1 MTNNNYLVRSGTSQ
15 DDRYKNL
22 LDPKKVLIDERT
34 ISDFILFAQKYS
46 KYIKY
51 YNEQNTVD
59 GNWQEFWKNDI
70 SATLAGV
77 VAFDLNEYQQ
87 VYQSI
92 RTHIFERIA
101 ANNVTAANTTAIGAH
116 LKLLFHLPLK
126 LVQKLSDTYAAL
138 IERSDLQMPLAR
150 LFEREIVPHLKTLM
164 NYYKAA
170 SPIITDPKFI
180 FTSDPL
186 TLADFSDPLLS
197 IELTDMIKDVIANTS
212 GYAAAGYFVPGLNSN
227 LNTYYTNEVPL
238 LGDYTPFLDGSGVAG
253 KVYDALNYNLLS
265 NALESIYRAMAG
277 AARLFKTDLQ
287 NSLTN
292 YPEHPAH
299 FGLWLVFIRLYGY
312 GQDEL
317 NKYAQRHLEYYYKE
331 VLQEKPRKAKANKVH
346 LLLEAA
352 KDAPKTLLEAGMR
365 FKAGKDKLNK
375 ALSYELKENFVLTQA
390 KIVELKSFYHE
401 TGKFPIAAIKTNSA
415 NGIDLPLTD
424 DYPYWSAF
432 YKGNAKPGQPAAR
445 LGFAIADN
453 NLFLKEGTRTI
464 RIIFNNV
471 IPEILR
477 GGENFVVY
485 YTSEKGWESI
495 DYDVDQLSSPVQY
508 QQQSN
513 QYDRRPNAGGPGNSL
528 GSSAQNRSHLSA
540 EMSTDAGIY
549 PVSNENFS
557 AGSCITVEI
566 PPDKPA
572 VVQFDPK
579 VHINKLHKDDFRTSS
594 PVIKVMITSNYDGW
608 SSFNTGEVRLDVKV
622 TGAKDYTILNSDGYS
637 DASKPYFLFGSTPDK
652 LPSFT
657 MGSNE
662 FFSKKLA
669 QLKLNV
675 EWQEE
680 WTPDGY
686 FNPPT
691 AKSINDFTLKV
702 QHLENGIW
710 TSPASSGQTLFEAG
724 SNKNIIDISTEIEKI
739 KYLTDQKIENDL
751 LTPTTRNGF
760 IKVTCDN
767 NFSNE
772 LYPTY
777 YADYIIASSKEPD
790 PEVPS
795 PTMPLKPYQGKVVTI
810 TVDYHTKLAAPATF
824 FELHPFGVRFVK
836 DPNRV
841 VPVYPDRGELYIGIS
856 NLVPPTKLTTLFQV
870 RTGTASPLAEKAD
883 IQWSYLNGDQWFDQI
898 KDPKFEVDDKTD
910 ELAGSEIIGF
920 VIPPGANSTHRIM
933 PDGLHW
939 IKMSIP
945 NYTNAINDLISIDA
959 QAATVEFVDQENDP
973 QFLNGQLEAESI
985 SKAEISNGA
994 IKTILQK
1001 YASFDGAQEEFSNE
1015 FYVRVAERL
1024 RHKDRA
1030 ITLWDYEHLILQAF
1044 PKVYKVKCIN
1054 HTSVDKT
1061 SKPGHVTIV
1070 PIPKLQSIFKDPLRP
1085 YTDKKTRIEIRKF
1098 LEKRI
1103 SPFVC
1108 LHVEQPSL
1116 EEVQIECSVSFN
1128 DDIADIMF
1136 YKQMLNDAI
1145 IRHLSPWAFG
1155 DGKDV
1160 SFGGKWHKADLINF
1174 IDERPYVNYIT
1185 DVRMYHIKDITHQN
1199 PPLIDQEVVEASTA
1213 RSILVSHRNHNI
1225 QPLANNN
1232 NLTSTQDNC
1241 QCEEC

>member
-59 GNWQEFWKNDI
+59 GNWQEFWQNDI

-101 ANNVTAANTTAIGAH
+101 AGNITAANTTAIGVH

-197 IELTDMIKDVIANTS
+197 IELTDMIKDVINNGS
-212 GYAAAGYFVPGLNSN
+212 GYASAGYFVPGLNEN
-227 LNTYYTNEVPL
+227 LNSYYNNLTFIP
-238 LGDYTPFLDGSGVAG
+238 GDYTPFLDGSGVAG

-277 AARLFKTDLQ
+277 AARLFRTDLQ

-312 GQDEL
+312 GQEEL

-346 LLLEAA
+346 LLFEAA

-365 FKAGKDKLNK
+365 YKAGKDKLNK
-375 ALSYELKENFVLTQA
+375 TLSYELKEDFVLTQA

-401 TGKFPIAAIKTNSA
+401 PGKFPVAAVKTNSA

-424 DYPYWSAF
+424 EYPYWSAF
-432 YKGNAKPGQPAAR
+432 YKGTSTLVPPAAR

-464 RIIFNNV
+464 RIIFDNV
-471 IPEILR
+471 IPQALR
-477 GGENFVVY
+477 GAENFVVY

-495 DYDVDQLSSPVQY
+495 DYDLDQISSQVQF
-508 QQQSN
+508 QQQ
-513 QYDRRPNAGGPGNSL
+513 QYDRMPNTGGL
-528 GSSAQNRSHLSA
+528 NRSLSPM
-540 EMSTDAGIY
+540 ENRSFINSNMSSVDIGIY
-549 PVSNENFS
+549 PGPNENFS

-594 PVIKVMITSNYDGW
+594 PVIKVMIKSNYDGW
-608 SSFNTGEVRLDVKV
+608 SSFNTGELRLDVKV
-622 TGAKDYTILNSDGYS
+622 TGAKDYTILNSDGYA
-637 DASKPYFLFGSTPDK
+637 DASKPYFLFGSTPDN
-652 LPSFT
+652 LPNFT

-662 FFSKKLA
+662 FFSKNLA
-669 QLKLNV
+669 QFKLNV

-680 WTPDGY
+680 WTTSGY
-686 FNPPT
+686 FNPT
-691 AKSINDFTLKV
+691 AKGINDFTLKV
-702 QHLENGIW
+702 KYLENGLW
-710 TSPASSGQTLFEAG
+710 KDGTTNDQTLFEAG
-724 SNKNIIDISTEIEKI
+724 QNTKVIDLSTDVAIISFLAE
-739 KYLTDQKIENDL
+739 QKIENDL

-760 IKVTCDN
+760 IKVICDD
-767 NFSNE
+767 NFSHE
-772 LYPTY
+772 RYPND
-777 YADYIIASSKEPD
+777 YADYVICEANPACTEKKILPK
-790 PEVPS
+790 
-795 PTMPLKPYQGKVVTI
+795 KPYSAKVVTI
-810 TVDYHTKLAAPATF
+810 TVEYHTELATPTAF
-824 FELHPFGVRFVK
+824 FELHPFGIRFVQ
-836 DPNRV
+836 DPDRV
-841 VPVYPDRGELYIGIS
+841 VPVYTNRGELYIGIS
-856 NLVPPTKLTTLFQV
+856 NLVPPTNLTTLFQV
-870 RTGTASPLAEKAD
+870 RTGTASPLAGKAD
-883 IQWSYLNGDQWFDQI
+883 IEWSYLSGDQWENTM
-898 KDPKFEVDDKTD
+898 EVDDKTD

-920 VIPPGANSTHRIM
+920 VLPPKANSAHRIM

-939 IKMSIP
+939 IKMSIKEF
-945 NYTNAINDLISIDA
+945 TDAINDIISIDA

-973 QFLNGQLEAESI
+973 QFLNGQLEAGSI

-1001 YASFDGAQEEFSNE
+1001 YASFDGAQEEFPNE

-1044 PKVYKVKCIN
+1044 PKVYMVKCIN
-1054 HTSVDKT
+1054 HTSLDNT

-1070 PIPKLQSIFKDPLRP
+1070 PIPRLQSIFKDPLRP
-1085 YTDKKTRIEIRKF
+1085 YTDKKTRIEILKF

-1108 LHVEQPSL
+1108 LHVEQPNL
-1116 EEVQIECSVSFN
+1116 EEVRIECFVSFN
-1128 DDIADIMF
+1128 DNIADIIF
-1136 YKQMLNDAI
+1136 YEKMLNDDI

-1155 DGKDV
+1155 DGRDV

-1185 DVRMYHIKDITHQN
+1185 EVRMYHIKDITVPN
-1199 PPLIDQEVVEASTA
+1199 PAVIDLEVVEASTA
-1213 RSILVSHRNHNI
+1213 RSILVSHRNHKI
-1225 QPLANNN
+1225 KTLANNN

-1241 QCEEC
+1241 QCVEC

>member
-22 LDPKKVLIDERT
+22 LNPKQVLIDERT

-46 KYIKY
+46 KYVKY
-51 YNEQNTVD
+51 YNDQNAVD
-59 GNWQEFWKNDI
+59 GNWQEFWQNDI

-101 ANNVTAANTTAIGAH
+101 VGNNNVANTTAIGVH

-126 LVQKLSDTYAAL
+126 LVQKLCDTYAAL
-138 IERSDLQMPLAR
+138 VDRSDLQMPLAR

-186 TLADFSDPLLS
+186 TLADFSNPLLS
-197 IELTDMIKDVIANTS
+197 IELTDMIKDVITNTP
-212 GYAAAGYFVPGLNSN
+212 GYAAAGYFVPGLNQN
-227 LNTYYTNEVPL
+227 LNSYYSDASLIP
-238 LGDYTPFLDGSGVAG
+238 GDYTPFLDGSGVAG
-253 KVYDALNYNLLS
+253 KVFDALNYNLLS

-287 NSLTN
+287 NTLTN
-292 YPEHPAH
+292 YPEHHAH
-299 FGLWLVFIRLYGY
+299 FGLWLVFIRLYGS
-312 GQDEL
+312 GQEEL

-346 LLLEAA
+346 LLFEAA

-375 ALSYELKENFVLTQA
+375 ALSYGLKENFLLTQA

-401 TGKFPIAAIKTNSA
+401 PGKFPIAAVKTNSA

-432 YKGNAKPGQPAAR
+432 YKGNGTTGQPAAR

-464 RIIFNNV
+464 RIIFNEV
-471 IPEILR
+471 IPQILR

-495 DYDVDQLSSPVQY
+495 DYDVDQLSSQVQY
-508 QQQSN
+508 QQQLN
-513 QYDRRPNAGGPGNSL
+513 QYDRRPNAGGPENAL
-528 GSSAQNRSHLSA
+528 GPAQNRSYLSA
-540 EMSTDAGIY
+540 GISTDAGIY
-549 PVSNENFS
+549 PGSNENFS

-594 PVIKVMITSNYDGW
+594 PVLKVMVTSNYDGW
-608 SSFNTGEVRLDVKV
+608 SNFSIGSMRLDVRV
-622 TGAKDYTILNSDGYS
+622 TGAKDYTILNSDGYA

-652 LPSFT
+652 LPNFT

-662 FFSKKLA
+662 FFSKNLA
-669 QLKLNV
+669 QFKLNV

-680 WTPDGY
+680 WTPGGY
-686 FNPPT
+686 FNPQS
-691 AKSINDFTLKV
+691 ANGINDFTLKI
-702 QHLENGIW
+702 QYLENGIW
-710 TSPASSGQTLFEAG
+710 KDGSTNDQTLFDEG
-724 SNKNIIDISTEIEKI
+724 QNTKVIDLSTDIEKI
-739 KYLTDQKIENDL
+739 SFLTEQKIENDL

-760 IKVTCDN
+760 IKVICDD
-767 NFSNE
+767 NFSHE
-772 LYPTY
+772 QYPVD
-777 YADYIIASSKEPD
+777 YANYVICNANPGCTQRLALPK
-790 PEVPS
+790 
-795 PTMPLKPYQGKVVTI
+795 KPYPAKVVTI
-810 TVDYHTKLAAPATF
+810 TVEYHTKLAEPTTF
-824 FELHPFGVRFVK
+824 FELHPFGIRFVK
-836 DPNRV
+836 HPDHI

-883 IQWSYLNGDQWFDQI
+883 IQWSYLKGDQWVDQEH
-898 KDPKFEVDDKTD
+898 DPKLEVDDKTD

-920 VIPPGANSTHRIM
+920 VIPSGANSTHRIM

-945 NYTNAINDLISIDA
+945 EYTDAINDLISIDA
-959 QAATVEFVDQENDP
+959 QAATVEFVDQGNDP

-994 IKTILQK
+994 IKNILQK
-1001 YASFDGAQEEFSNE
+1001 YASFDGAQEEFPNE

-1070 PIPKLQSIFKDPLRP
+1070 PIPRLQSIFKDPLRP

-1116 EEVQIECSVSFN
+1116 EEVLIECSVSFN
-1128 DDIADIMF
+1128 DDIADIVF
-1136 YKQMLNDAI
+1136 YTQMLNDAI

-1174 IDERPYVNYIT
+1174 IDERPYVNYIK
-1185 DVRMYHIKDITHQN
+1185 DVRMYHIKDITLQD
-1199 PPLIDQEVVEASTA
+1199 PPLIDLEVVEASTA
-1213 RSILVSHRNHNI
+1213 RSILVSHRKHDI
-1225 QPLANNN
+1225 TTLANNN